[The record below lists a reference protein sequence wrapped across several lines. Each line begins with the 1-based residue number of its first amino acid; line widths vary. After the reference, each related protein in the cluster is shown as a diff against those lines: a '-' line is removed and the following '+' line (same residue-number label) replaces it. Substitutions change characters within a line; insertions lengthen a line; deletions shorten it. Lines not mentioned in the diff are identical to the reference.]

1 MRMSEGVEWC
11 LHCTMTLAMLPPD
24 QSLPG
29 AQLAELH
36 GVPAPYLAKH
46 LQAMSRAG
54 LIMSQPGP
62 RGGYRLARPAN
73 EVTVLDVVEAVEGR
87 EPAFRCTE
95 IRRQGAVAL
104 EPPSC
109 VLGCC
114 VAQTMGRADDAWR
127 QELRSTTIEDLV
139 VAQRLQAR
147 PGALHELS
155 TWFSQVARRP
165 RRTVRTQ
172 T

>member
-11 LHCTMTLAMLPPD
+11 IHCAITLAMLPAG

-54 LIMSQPGP
+54 LITSQPGP

-73 EVTVLDVVEAVEGR
+73 EITVLDVVEAVEGA
-87 EPAFRCTE
+87 EPAFRCAE

-104 EPPSC
+104 EAPTS
-109 VLGCC
+109 VKVCC
-114 VAQTMGRADDAWR
+114 VARTMDRADAAWR
-127 QELRSTTIEDLV
+127 NELRATTIEDLV

-147 PGALHELS
+147 PGALAELS
-155 TWFSQVARRP
+155 TWFATVARRP
-165 RRTVRTQ
+165 RRV
-172 T
+172 

>member
-11 LHCTMTLAMLPPD
+11 IHCTMTLAMLPSG

-46 LQAMSRAG
+46 LQLMSRAG
-54 LIMSQPGP
+54 LITSQPGP

-73 EVTVLDVVEAVEGR
+73 EITVLDVVEAVEGP

-95 IRRQGAVAL
+95 IRRQGAV
-104 EPPSC
+104 PSAGPGC
-109 VLGCC
+109 LKACC
-114 VAQTMGRADDAWR
+114 VAATMDRADSAWR
-127 QELRSTTIEDLV
+127 TALRSTTIEDLV
-139 VAQRLQAR
+139 ICERLQAR
-147 PGALHELS
+147 PGAMTELS
-155 TWFSQVARRP
+155 TWFDKVARK
-165 RRTVRTQ
+165 RR
-172 T
+172 

>member
-11 LHCTMTLAMLPPD
+11 IHCAMTLAMLPAG

-54 LIMSQPGP
+54 LITSQPGP
-62 RGGYRLARPAN
+62 RGGYRLAREAN
-73 EVTVLDVVEAVEGR
+73 LVTVLDIVEAVEGR

-109 VLGCC
+109 VRVCC
-114 VAQTMGRADDAWR
+114 VAQTMERAEAAWR
-127 QELRSTTIEDLV
+127 EELRSTTIEDLV
-139 VAQRLQAR
+139 VAQRLAAR
-147 PGALHELS
+147 PGAMTELS
-155 TWFSQVARRP
+155 TWFSKVAHRP
-165 RRTVRTQ
+165 RRTAGRG
-172 T
+172 